1 MNNKIILTIVGGVIL
16 IGSFFTYWLG
26 QQPKITRYQ
35 NEQIKTITP
44 RDFFKEVGEA
54 KFYDEN
60 GRLIQK
66 YNVINGVKEGHSVV
80 YFNEGEIEFDYVD
93 DKISGKV
100 NINAD
105 EEIPEFQNLSIK
117 ATEGVFRIKK
127 KSEDK
132 TISSLA
138 SITCDNEQFVSVLKN
153 YADKRDKDSLTEL
166 MRCLQFDNIKFDD
179 KCVINGSFKYP
190 SFTDGTKI
198 SCENVVL
205 DVSDDI
211 YRLTI
216 KDSRHGKYAA
226 NAEISARRACPDEKI
241 AEFFMTLNDQKNAS
255 ASSEFISDIKDFLVI
270 KDFLGC
276 FNFEKIKFK
285 SNELRCVFQGG
296 FKCPNFTQ
304 NSRLVCETDTEV
316 FKELSGLPEDEDKI
330 LKSFLGEIMDA
341 KKMRYTM
348 DYSVKNGTI
357 VYTTETDNKS
367 LSSTV
372 ITSGWDKIIPETFDT
387 AFTAAK
393 RAVESYAGDMDEFDV
408 SDIHH
413 DEALDDISKIF
424 DVIFKNL
431 SLTGESSV
439 VNGKKTSEFKGN
451 LNFFN
456 GFSGTYIS
464 NIYVNDNSAIQ
475 LSIKDSGSLIL
486 RVNYPLSGK
495 PFVAVGIKFR
505 DGLRDKYKNLSQF
518 LWQFIQKSAARRHEA
533 SEMSSELLE
542 KYGDLMFN
550 AVDSVSVILTDKKGQ
565 KVLSGVMKMKQDL
578 NYKDIV
584 EGKMEPTDI
593 FAFKINLY
601 ENNKVKDVIKSIGSN
616 KLEVNGKALPYQAQ
630 MLPQIIDNIIDV
642 RLEDF
647 GEEIEKEFD
656 RAAEQFKQGKLKISA
671 GGVGA
676 IGGVLS
682 VGAIAG
688 YSKAMSK
695 YRTNKMIDQATMLI
709 TNIRTMF
716 ALQRSYAGL
725 NNASAV
731 NMALV
736 PEEMIVNPATEME
749 DDATRK
755 LRNVFSGDVVI
766 DSSPIDSD
774 DARTKES
781 AFKISFYGISR
792 DACIQVATSDWG
804 AGSSSGLIGMHIWNA
819 ENDDT
824 TEPDYDMDNTYSKSH
839 ISNNEYFLTPSSV
852 PLSVADAVGACSC
865 TGKNTCAI
873 TWKYY

>member
-16 IGSFFTYWLG
+16 IGSCFTYWLG

-44 RDFFKEVGEA
+44 RDFFKEIGEA

-66 YNVINGVKEGHSVV
+66 YNVINGVKEGRSVV

-127 KSEDK
+127 KRGNK

-138 SITCDNEQFVSVLKN
+138 SITCDNEQFVTVLKN
-153 YADKRDKDSLTEL
+153 YADKRDKDGLTEL

-179 KCVINGSFKYP
+179 KCVIDGGFKYP

-198 SCENVVL
+198 SCENVNL
-205 DVSDDI
+205 DVSGDI

-216 KDSRHGKYAA
+216 KDSRRGKYAV
-226 NAEISARRACPDEKI
+226 NAEISARRACPDENI
-241 AEFFMTLNDQKNAS
+241 AEFFMTLNADKKEIPEL
-255 ASSEFISDIKDFLVI
+255 SSI

-285 SNELRCVFQGG
+285 SNELRGVFQGG
-296 FKCPNFTQ
+296 FKYPSFTQ
-304 NSRLVCETDTEV
+304 NSKLVFETDTDF
-316 FKELSGLPEDEDKI
+316 FKELSGLPEDAENI
-330 LKSFLGEIMDA
+330 LRLFLGDIMDA

-357 VYTTETDNKS
+357 AYTTETDNKS
-367 LSSTV
+367 LISMVT
-372 ITSGWDKIIPETFDT
+372 TGGWDKIIPETFDT
-387 AFTAAK
+387 AFT
-393 RAVESYAGDMDEFDV
+393 YAYENYISDDDLFGEEANGNFEF
-408 SDIHH
+408 SGE
-413 DEALDDISKIF
+413 EAEKYVKYLGI
-424 DVIFKNL
+424 IFKNL
-431 SLTGESSV
+431 SLVGESSV

-464 NIYVNDNSAIQ
+464 NIYANDNSAIQ

-565 KVLSGVMKMKQDL
+565 KVLSGVMKMKQGL
-578 NYKDIV
+578 NYKDII
-584 EGKMEPTDI
+584 EGELEPTDI

-601 ENNKVKDVIKSIGSN
+601 DNDKVKDVIKSIGSN

-647 GEEIEKEFD
+647 GEEIEKEFAQ
-656 RAAEQFKQGKLKISA
+656 AAEQFKQGKLKISA

-688 YSKAMSK
+688 YSKAMLK
-695 YRTNKMIDQATMLI
+695 YRTNKIVDQVSHIVANTRILYGSQTSYDGLDSSTDGGKAIINKARLFPSEMGDGSATKPY
-709 TNIRTMF
+709 TNAF
-716 ALQRSYAGL
+716 Q
-725 NNASAV
+725 
-731 NMALV
+731 
-736 PEEMIVNPATEME
+736 
-749 DDATRK
+749 
-755 LRNVFSGDVVI
+755 GDVVI
-766 DSSPIDSD
+766 APSPLRED
-774 DARTKES
+774 DDNK
-781 AFKISFYGISR
+781 AFKLTFYGIPR
-792 DACIQVATSDWG
+792 EACVDLATLDWG
-804 AGSSSGLIGMHIWNA
+804 IGSNSGLLGMHIWNA

-839 ISNNEYFLTPSSV
+839 ISDNEYFLTPSSV
-852 PLSVADAVGACSC
+852 PLSVSDAVEACSC
-865 TGKNTCAI
+865 KDTCAI